1 FDDAFQ
7 RVKIKNAAALPN
19 SGFQAQLS
27 LYETLGWKID
37 KNNMQFKLF
46 RLKIAARKVKK
57 VKILPQDC
65 IDVIKGDPSLICARP
80 DPK

>member
-1 FDDAFQ
+1 LIYF
-7 RVKIKNAAALPN
+7 RVKVKNAAALPN
-19 SGFQAQLS
+19 IGFQAQLS

-57 VKILPQDC
+57 GL
-65 IDVIKGDPSLICARP
+65 
-80 DPK
+80 

>member
-1 FDDAFQ
+1 LNFF
-7 RVKIKNAAALPN
+7 RVKVKNATALPN
-19 SGFQAQLS
+19 IGFQAQLS

-57 VKILPQDC
+57 GL
-65 IDVIKGDPSLICARP
+65 
-80 DPK
+80 

>member
-1 FDDAFQ
+1 MLFKEILKTIDLLIFCY
-7 RVKIKNAAALPN
+7 RVKVKNTAALPN
-19 SGFQAQLS
+19 NGFQAQLN

-57 VKILPQDC
+57 GLQFY
-65 IDVIKGDPSLICARP
+65 
-80 DPK
+80 